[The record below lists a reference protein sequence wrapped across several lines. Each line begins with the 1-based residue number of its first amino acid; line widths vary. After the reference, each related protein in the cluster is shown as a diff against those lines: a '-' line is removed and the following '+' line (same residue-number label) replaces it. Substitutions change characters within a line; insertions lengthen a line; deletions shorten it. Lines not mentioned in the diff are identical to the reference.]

1 MQTWKCKSAVGAV
14 LLFLIGVMNADPAAA
29 GIKCK
34 GPNQVSSYGLISSR
48 YCEDVYLARLAGM
61 PPKAV
66 LYNPSAKEQ
75 ACNAVGHDNRV
86 AHICTG
92 HGFRSDQFGR

>member
-1 MQTWKCKSAVGAV
+1 MGKNTKILIGA
-14 LLFLIGVMNADPAAA
+14 LLFMAAGMHAEPTAA

-34 GPNQVSSYGLISSR
+34 GPNQVSSYGLIPSR

-66 LYNPSAKEQ
+66 LYNPSAKEA
-75 ACNAVGHDNRV
+75 ACNRVGHDNRV
-86 AHICTG
+86 SHICQG
-92 HGFRSDQFGR
+92 HGFRNDAFGR